1 MLSLE
6 EVLQSKLQENF
17 RLANALDTAQKQ
29 QRAWTE
35 ERAALRVQ
43 LGIGEGQS
51 LMEGV
56 KALQVRVMQFRK
68 WKANAEDYLTLLEDI
83 GKTLR
88 RELYLNDGHTKLAI
102 TDVVAMVVL
111 ELARLRG
118 VAATSA
124 VDKAELENWR
134 RGRYVVG
141 RGTVVGPVGH
151 GVDLLQELDGVKLL
165 NQTLQATVG
174 ELRERAEKAEKA
186 VGSGPTRAEAWSMW
200 LGFVREKNRYAA
212 FWQWLSPLLR
222 TEEIVDHGKAEGEE
236 GEKQPGPERPLSM
249 GSEKEI
255 TAETAMPHSS
265 GEERPHFT
273 RMDYFMEHY

>member
-1 MLSLE
+1 MEGLVILNVLWAVMVVAAWFWGAETWRTRAIENDYDVEALIDEKYSLRAALAE
-6 EVLQSKLQENF
+6 MTEARDFAVLESNELIRRCNEAEGKFN
-17 RLANALDTAQKQ
+17 RLCHSFTGLGLIGNDRKDVFGIADNIKAQ
-29 QRAWTE
+29 QRAWDE
-35 ERAALRVQ
+35 ERSALRVQ

-51 LMEGV
+51 LMEGL
-56 KALQVRVMQFRK
+56 KALQVRAEEFRT
-68 WKANAEDYLTLLEDI
+68 W
-83 GKTLR
+83 
-88 RELYLNDGHTKLAI
+88 
-102 TDVVAMVVL
+102 
-111 ELARLRG
+111 
-118 VAATSA
+118 
-124 VDKAELENWR
+124 
-134 RGRYVVG
+134 
-141 RGTVVGPVGH
+141 
-151 GVDLLQELDGVKLL
+151 
-165 NQTLQATVG
+165 
-174 ELRERAEKAEKA
+174 KA